1 MTKEQFISGTPFYLN
16 KKCYKGD
23 STYSYGEGSISRQ
36 VRSSID
42 DRVILDS
49 YECNVTK
56 VGRVGFSGFTYVLGK
71 KVLIKGRF
79 VDLVEFKQ
87 EEA

>member
-16 KKCYKGD
+16 KKSYKGD
-23 STYSYGEGSISRQ
+23 STYSYGEGSIARQ

-79 VDLVEFKQ
+79 ADLVEFKQ